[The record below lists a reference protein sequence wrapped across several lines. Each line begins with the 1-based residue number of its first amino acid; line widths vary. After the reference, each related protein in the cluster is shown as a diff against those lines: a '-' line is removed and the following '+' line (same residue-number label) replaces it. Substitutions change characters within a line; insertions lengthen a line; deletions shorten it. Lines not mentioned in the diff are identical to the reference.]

1 MQWLERHMNS
11 TQGLFTGCSKRQGPR
26 RKSAS
31 AGADARG
38 FYVGLGRLGRIQP
51 NTIHCLSFSFFY

>member
-11 TQGLFTGCSKRQGPR
+11 TQGLFIGCSKHHGPR

-31 AGADARG
+31 ASADERG
-38 FYVGLGRLGRIQP
+38 FRVGLGRLGRIQP
-51 NTIHCLSFSFFY
+51 NTIHNLSFSFSY